1 MTTPHYRLDVAVPG
15 RDINEQRELAS
26 LAEARGFRG
35 GWVSE
40 VNGSDAVT
48 QAAAIGTATTS
59 ARVGTAIVPI
69 QTRDPL
75 LMAQTAHSL
84 AELTDGRFVLGLG
97 TSTKVIVEDWHGRP
111 WGKPVS
117 GMREYVGLVRRLLAG
132 ERVTTESA
140 FPIRRASLGVRSPRQ
155 VPIHLAA
162 LNDSMLRLAGEVGDG
177 AILNFVS
184 PAQVRR
190 SVGIMKD
197 ARAAAGV
204 SAPFEVSIYFRA
216 TVTKNPEET
225 LPRYQQ
231 ELLTY
236 VLAPVYQTFFA
247 QDGYEGLCKTTA
259 ELWGRGERETALKGI
274 PMRFIAERCLV
285 GTPDHI
291 AGQLRAYADAG
302 MDTALIMPVP
312 IPGTDYLESCQAMIE
327 ALAPGR

>member
-1 MTTPHYRLDVAVPG
+1 MPNYRLDLAVPG
-15 RDINEQRELAS
+15 RDLFEQREFAALG
-26 LAEARGFRG
+26 EERGFRG
-35 GWVSE
+35 AWVSE
-40 VNGSDAVT
+40 VNGADAVT
-48 QAAAIGTATTS
+48 QAAAIGSATTS

-75 LMAQTAHSL
+75 LMAQTATSL

-117 GMREYVGLVRRLLAG
+117 GTREYVRLMRGLLSG
-132 ERVTTESA
+132 ERVTA
-140 FPIRRASLGVRSPRQ
+140 DGPFPMRRASLSSRNPRQ

-162 LNDSMLRLAGEVGDG
+162 LNDAMLRLAGEIGDG

-190 SVGIMKD
+190 SVGIMKE
-197 ARAAAGV
+197 ARATAGID
-204 SAPFEVSIYFRA
+204 APFEVSIYFRA
-216 TVTKNPEET
+216 TVTDDPELA

-247 QDGYEGLCKTTA
+247 RDGYA
-259 ELWGRGERETALKGI
+259 ELCATTTERWGRGEREAALKGV
-274 PMRFIAERCLV
+274 PMSFIAERALI
-285 GTPDHI
+285 GTAASI
-291 AGQLRAYADAG
+291 RKQLEDYAAAG
-302 MDTALIMPVP
+302 MDTAFIMPVP
-312 IPGTDYLESCQAMIE
+312 IPGSDYPRSCREMIE
-327 ALAPGR
+327 ALGPGR

>member
-1 MTTPHYRLDVAVPG
+1 MPDYRLDLAVPG
-15 RDINEQRELAS
+15 RDIHEQLQFVS
-26 LAEARGFRG
+26 IAEARGFRG
-35 GWVSE
+35 AWVSE

-48 QAAAIGTATTS
+48 QAAAAATATN
-59 ARVGTAIVPI
+59 AMRVGTAIVPI

-84 AELTDGRFVLGLG
+84 AELSDGRFVLGLG

-117 GMREYVGLVRRLLAG
+117 GTREYVGLVRRLLAG
-132 ERVTTESA
+132 ERVTAEGTYA
-140 FPIRRASLGVRSPRQ
+140 LRRASLGVRSPRQ

-162 LNDSMLRLAGEVGDG
+162 LNDAMLRLAGEIGDG

-184 PAQVRR
+184 PSQVKR
-190 SVGIMKD
+190 SVAIMRE

-204 SAPFEVSIYFRA
+204 TAPFEVSIYFRV
-216 TVTKNPEET
+216 TVTAKPEAA

-236 VLAPVYQTFFA
+236 VLAPVYQNFFA
-247 QDGYEGLCKTTA
+247 QDGYEALCKSTA
-259 ELWGRGERETALKGI
+259 ELWGRGEREAALSGI
-274 PMRFIAERCLV
+274 PLTFAAERALI
-285 GTPDHI
+285 GTRTHI
-291 AGQLRAYADAG
+291 SGQLREYAAAG

-312 IPGTDYLESCQAMIE
+312 IPGTDYYESCESMIE
-327 ALAPGR
+327 ALSPGTL